1 MRLTL
6 PETSLRAGT
15 PGDLAVFS
23 GRAGRGLLML
33 ALLAGGSGG
42 AMLVAQAA
50 GLLVGAGPEAGWL
63 LSCGLIAGGL
73 SAVAAGLSRAAAAIV
88 PPIAAE
94 APIPVCDAFVTL
106 HARTGET
113 LAVERAPEGMAG
125 LTADG
130 LLGPGLFE
138 RIQVADRPAFLSALS
153 ACAADGRARRA
164 DLRLRCG
171 ALGELPRFV
180 ALEARIAG
188 DAQGAAR
195 VQWQEPA
202 DAGRAA
208 DTGEGDARARAERA
222 NDAKS
227 RFLRTMSHELR
238 TPLNSILGFSEMLTG
253 DAGDMDAARRADY
266 ARIIHES
273 GQHLL
278 GLVNGILDLSRVEA
292 GAYDL
297 ACEDLDIHGIVAG
310 AVEMMALEAD
320 RRGVHLASTLPAH
333 LPPLTADQRAVRQVF
348 LNLLSNAVKFTPAG
362 GEVVVDASVSGGMM
376 HLKVRDTGAGMRA
389 ADVER
394 LGEPFFQAGDMDQRR
409 AGIGLGLAVVRA
421 LVELHRGVFQV
432 ASVLGVGT
440 TVTVALPLCGP
451 EGVAATPLRPVLPL
465 SEAGM
470 DDRRSA

>member
-1 MRLTL
+1 M
-6 PETSLRAGT
+6 
-15 PGDLAVFS
+15 LAV
-23 GRAGRGLLML
+23 
-33 ALLAGGSGG
+33 LAGGSGG
-42 AMLVAQAA
+42 ALLVAQAT

-63 LSCGLIAGGL
+63 LACGLIAAAL
-73 SAVAAGLSRAAAAIV
+73 SAVAVGLSRAAAAMV
-88 PPIAAE
+88 QAAASAPVSMEIARE
-94 APIPVCDAFVTL
+94 ETAPQGFITL

-113 LAVERAPEGMAG
+113 LAIERAPEGIAG
-125 LTADG
+125 LAPEDLSGAG
-130 LLGPGLFE
+130 LSE
-138 RIQVADRPAFLSALS
+138 RIQVADRPAFLAALS
-153 ACAADGRARRA
+153 ACAADGRTRLV

-171 ALGELPRFV
+171 ALGEVPRFM
-180 ALEARIAG
+180 ALEARICG
-188 DAQGAAR
+188 DGQGTAR
-195 VQWQEPA
+195 VQWQ
-202 DAGRAA
+202 DRAA
-208 DTGEGDARARAERA
+208 LAAAELPVADDARAKAERA

-238 TPLNSILGFSEMLTG
+238 TPLNSILGFSELLTG
-253 DAGDMDAARRADY
+253 DVGEMDAARRADY

-292 GAYDL
+292 GAYEL

-310 AVEMMALEAD
+310 ALEMLALEAD
-320 RRGVHLASTLPAH
+320 RRGIRLVNAMPAH
-333 LPPLTADQRAVRQVF
+333 LPPLAADQRALRQVL

-362 GEVVVDASVSGGMM
+362 GEVVVDASVSGGLM

-409 AGIGLGLAVVRA
+409 AGHGLGLAVVRA
-421 LVELHRGVFQV
+421 LVELHRGAFQV

-451 EGVAATPLRPVLPL
+451 EGVAATPLRIALPMMD
-465 SEAGM
+465 AG
-470 DDRRSA
+470 DVDRRSA